1 MAMGAVR
8 GQAATLQV
16 EMVCLDEL
24 VAGDDRY
31 RKLDRLVD
39 WSFVREV
46 AAPYCA
52 DEVGR
57 LSIDPIV
64 LVQLMVAGALEGIGS
79 TREVLRQA
87 SVRLDLRRFLGYGL
101 CERLPVH
108 QTHAHAHTRRFVDA
122 ALFERLVVRSLE
134 LCKQHGL
141 VEGTHLSI
149 DGFHA
154 GADAALAS
162 LRASLAL
169 APPPEAG
176 AGGDVDL
183 GEGSAP
189 EPAVQLA
196 LDEQAAGGR
205 PPGERPALTLAEPR
219 SGPTPKRRSSNRTS
233 VAVTDPEA
241 KLRGKPGQ
249 RPHLV
254 YRGQVAVD
262 RKRRVIV
269 ACLGEPADG
278 FEGDAVEPLL
288 ERARFALPELES
300 VGADSGFAAERVWRA
315 AERRGLTAFI
325 PPQPTMLP
333 NAGEEATSEAQRQA
347 LAARARCK
355 SPAGIAAHRQRMAD
369 AEGAIG
375 ELKNHG
381 TADRAQRRGTRHYHV
396 QLLRN
401 RMAVN
406 CKRLADHAPQA
417 HGAAAAQATQPQQP
431 AAATSAMT
439 TQKPAAAA
447 DRSRWL
453 AALLA
458 AAPRVWHYAISLN
471 RQVRSSERLLGQAP
485 KRGAMGA
492 ALDGAG
498 RVVTPEVGVQC
509 VGRVP

>member
-1 MAMGAVR
+1 MAMGALK

-24 VAGDDRY
+24 VAEDDRY
-31 RKLDRLVD
+31 RRLDRLVD

-46 AAPYCA
+46 AAPYYA
-52 DEVGR
+52 EDVGR
-57 LSIDPIV
+57 PSIDPIV
-64 LVQLMVAGALEGIGS
+64 LVKLMVAGALEGIGS
-79 TREVLRQA
+79 TRELLRQA
-87 SVRLDLRRFLGYGL
+87 CVRLDLRRFLGYGL
-101 CERLPVH
+101 SERLPVH
-108 QTHAHAHTRRFVDA
+108 QTLSHAHTRRFVDA
-122 ALFERLVVRSLE
+122 ALFERLFVRSLE

-154 GADAALAS
+154 EADAALAS

-169 APPPEAG
+169 AAAPEAE
-176 AGGDVDL
+176 AGGDVDS

-189 EPAVQLA
+189 EPAGQLA

-205 PPGERPALTLAEPR
+205 PPVERPSLTLAEPR

-233 VAVTDPEA
+233 VSVTDPEA

-262 RKRRVIV
+262 RKRRVVV
-269 ACLGEPADG
+269 ACLGEQADG

-288 ERARFALPELES
+288 DRARFALPELES

-315 AERRGLTAFI
+315 AERRGITAFI

-333 NAGEEATSEAQRQA
+333 KAGEEPTTDAQHQA
-347 LAARARCK
+347 VAARARCK
-355 SPAGIAAHRQRMAD
+355 SRAGIAAHRQRMAD
-369 AEGAIG
+369 AEGVIG

-381 TADRAQRRGTRHYHV
+381 TADRAQRRGTPHYHV
-396 QLLRN
+396 QLLPN
-401 RMAVN
+401 CTAVN

-417 HGAAAAQATQPQQP
+417 QSGVAAVPQATQAQLP
-431 AAATSAMT
+431 ATAASATSMK
-439 TQKPAAAA
+439 QSAAAA

-458 AAPRVWHYAISLN
+458 AAPRVWDYATSPN
-471 RQVRSSERLLGQAP
+471 
-485 KRGAMGA
+485 
-492 ALDGAG
+492 
-498 RVVTPEVGVQC
+498 
-509 VGRVP
+509 